1 MTDRGET
8 PPAGADVDP
17 ALSELTEEI
26 TRRLLSGEAVDLEA
40 YAGRHPGFAGSIR
53 DLLPTMHELAALGRS
68 FARARGHSPPPPR
81 KNSLP

>member
-1 MTDRGET
+1 MTDRGDT
-8 PPAGADVDP
+8 PPPGSDVDP

-26 TRRLLSGEAVDLEA
+26 TRRLLSGEPVDLEA

-53 DLLPTMHELAALGRS
+53 ELLPTMHGLVELGRS
-68 FARARGHSPPPPR
+68 VARARSCSPPPPR